1 MPRNQKK
8 ILALIIAAIALLIAV
23 FLYFKSNQQAFEQ
36 DSNKK
41 PFENM
46 IPEVNTIVAAKKN
59 IIITK
64 ELPARVNAYESSEVR
79 PEISGLIKRI
89 TFREGSFVRSGK
101 QLYQIES
108 SVQKADIKQAEANLS
123 AAKAKAERF
132 NKLLNIEGISK
143 QEYEEVLSEVALAK
157 ANLVTAR
164 LQINRTS
171 VLAPISGVISRTN
184 FTVGALVTE
193 NQETP
198 LATITKLSPIY
209 VDITQPSSEAIK
221 NRNNNNNNKN
231 IKVSLLIDGKE
242 YNGSGILQF
251 TQSFADQAT
260 DTVILRAR
268 FENKN
273 EKLIPGIFVTAKLHL
288 QEYEAITIPQ
298 SAVSRDQNG
307 DLNVFVINDENIAI
321 PRKIIA
327 NDLYNNDW
335 IIKRGLEEGERIIN
349 NGLFKIKPNTK
360 VTPI

>member
-1 MPRNQKK
+1 M
-8 ILALIIAAIALLIAV
+8 
-23 FLYFKSNQQAFEQ
+23 
-36 DSNKK
+36 
-41 PFENM
+41 
-46 IPEVNTIVAAKKN
+46 
-59 IIITK
+59 
-64 ELPARVNAYESSEVR
+64 
-79 PEISGLIKRI
+79 
-89 TFREGSFVRSGK
+89 
-101 QLYQIES
+101 
-108 SVQKADIKQAEANLS
+108 
-123 AAKAKAERF
+123 
-132 NKLLNIEGISK
+132 
-143 QEYEEVLSEVALAK
+143 
-157 ANLVTAR
+157 
-164 LQINRTS
+164 
-171 VLAPISGVISRTN
+171 
-184 FTVGALVTE
+184 
-193 NQETP
+193 
-198 LATITKLSPIY
+198 
-209 VDITQPSSEAIK
+209 
-221 NRNNNNNNKN
+221 
-231 IKVSLLIDGKE
+231 
-242 YNGSGILQF
+242 QF